1 MSSIA
6 RMAWVPVAILAAIV
20 GGLAMRGAPSQP
32 TPRAEA
38 ASLPPVGR
46 VAQRVERLRGL
57 RFRYVPKV
65 QLVSADALT
74 KKLSGS
80 DAHPSAAQRRAARG
94 GLAPP
99 GGAPPAG
106 GPRPPGGDPAP
117 AGGGG
122 GGGHR
127 G

>member
-6 RMAWVPVAILAAIV
+6 RMAWVTVAILVAIV

-46 VAQRVERLRGL
+46 VAHRVERLRGL

-65 QLVSADALT
+65 QLVSAGALT

-80 DAHPSAAQRRAARG
+80 DAHPTAAQRRGAREG
-94 GLAPP
+94 
-99 GGAPPAG
+99 
-106 GPRPPGGDPAP
+106 PAP
-117 AGGGG
+117 RGAASRAGCVRHRRGFHGRSGG
-122 GGGHR
+122 R
-127 G
+127 CRSP

>member
-6 RMAWVPVAILAAIV
+6 RMAWGAGGILGAIV

-46 VAQRVERLRGL
+46 VAQLVERLRGL

-80 DAHPSAAQRRAARG
+80 DAHPSAAQRRAARE
-94 GLAPP
+94 GLAAQGVAALAGGPPPP
-99 GGAPPAG
+99 GG
-106 GPRPPGGDPAP
+106 RPG
-117 AGGGG
+117 
-122 GGGHR
+122 
-127 G
+127 